1 MNNYTIAIDLGE
13 SNVIAIAGRR
23 DSEGV
28 LQVAAIAKRETRGVR
43 AGRIENIAQVMEAL
57 SSVIAEIEKRLNVKI
72 QQAYGGI
79 SGEYVRNEK
88 HSEMVAVVE
97 PNNGVSTVDVG
108 ALHSLMRNVLPP
120 DADSILEYTPQNY
133 VVDNKQE
140 ERSPVGTF
148 GHTLSSTFNF
158 VLCENEALK
167 RLGYAFKQSG
177 INLKRC
183 FPNAVTAAEA
193 VLTADEMEAGVAV
206 VDLGEGMTN
215 VSIFYKGALRYI
227 ASIPMGGSALNSDLR
242 SLMIQEKSIESVKCK
257 YGVAL
262 AEHADPGTI
271 TVEGRT
277 SRDTKSIPLHNL
289 AVAIQERLTDITIF
303 VHREIRDAGFSHRL
317 PYGVVLT
324 GGGANLRSVDEIFRR
339 NLEIEVR
346 VGNPEESVGKESH
359 DLVSAPE
366 FATVVGVLKRG
377 VEMDSKG
384 VGRPCTVEEESDG
397 ESDFRR
403 KLEEQEQ
410 ISAAAAAERSGEG
423 GEANDSQGGKSGKS
437 GKSDK
442 GGKSDRGE
450 KVDKSGKGER
460 GEKRRGFWDS
470 VIEKMNDLFSS
481 DDGGDTKL

>member
-13 SNVIAIAGRR
+13 SSVIAIAGQKVS
-23 DSEGV
+23 DKE
-28 LQVAAIAKRETRGVR
+28 LQIAAVAQRETRGVR

-57 SSVIAEIEKRLNVKI
+57 SSVIAELEKRLNVKI

-79 SGEYVRNEK
+79 SGEYVRIER

-206 VDLGEGMTN
+206 VDLGEGVTN
-215 VSIFYKGALRYI
+215 VTIFHRGTLRYI
-227 ASIPMGGSALNSDLR
+227 ASIPMGGSALNSDIR

-262 AEHADPGTI
+262 VDHADAGSI

-277 SRDTKSIPLHNL
+277 NRETRSIPLHNL

-324 GGGANLRSVDEIFRR
+324 GGGANLRSVDELFRR
-339 NLEIEVR
+339 NLEVEVR
-346 VGNPEESVGKESH
+346 IGSPDEGVSKESQ
-359 DLVSAPE
+359 DMVSSPE
-366 FATVVGVLKRG
+366 FATVVGILSRG

-384 VGRPCTVEEESDG
+384 VGRPCTVSEEQEDDS
-397 ESDFRR
+397 EFKR
-403 KLEEQEQ
+403 KLEEQLKGRGAQ
-410 ISAAAAAERSGEG
+410 R
-423 GEANDSQGGKSGKS
+423 GEAESSGKDGEESGKEAKSG
-437 GKSDK
+437 GDRSDK
-442 GGKSDRGE
+442 GSKGGQDKGKE
-450 KVDKSGKGER
+450 
-460 GEKRRGFWDS
+460 EKRRGFWEG

-481 DDGGDTKL
+481 DGADTKL

>member
-13 SNVIAIAGRR
+13 SSVIAIAGCKG
-23 DSEGV
+23 DDKE
-28 LQVAAIAKRETRGVR
+28 LHIAAVAKRETRGVK

-57 SSVIAEIEKRLNVKI
+57 SSVIAELEKRLNVKI

-79 SGEYVRNEK
+79 SGEYIRNER

-108 ALHSLMRNVLPP
+108 ALHNLMRNVLPP

-158 VLCENEALK
+158 ILCENEALK

-215 VSIFYKGALRYI
+215 VTIFYRGTLRYI
-227 ASIPMGGSALNSDLR
+227 ASIPMGGSALNSDIR
-242 SLMIQEKSIESVKCK
+242 SLMIQEKSIESVKRK
-257 YGVAL
+257 YGVAMS
-262 AEHADPGTI
+262 EHADAGSI

-277 SRDTKSIPLHNL
+277 SRETRSIPLHNL

-303 VHREIRDAGFSHRL
+303 VHREIRDAGFNHRL

-324 GGGANLRSVDEIFRR
+324 GGGALLRSVDDLFRR
-339 NLEIEVR
+339 NLELEVR
-346 VGNPEESVGKESH
+346 IGSPEEAVGKESH
-359 DLVSAPE
+359 DLVSSPE
-366 FATVVGVLKRG
+366 FATVVGLLKRG

-384 VGRPCTVEEESDG
+384 VGRPCTVEEESED
-397 ESDFRR
+397 SDFKQ
-403 KLEEQEQ
+403 KLEEQMRQSSNPKSET
-410 ISAAAAAERSGEG
+410 AEPTQTNKPKQEGE
-423 GEANDSQGGKSGKS
+423 
-437 GKSDK
+437 
-442 GGKSDRGE
+442 GE
-450 KVDKSGKGER
+450 KVSKKESSSKDKQPK
-460 GEKRRGFWDS
+460 EKRRGFWES
-470 VIEKMNDLFSS
+470 MIEKMNDLFSS
-481 DDGGDTKL
+481 DDNDTKL